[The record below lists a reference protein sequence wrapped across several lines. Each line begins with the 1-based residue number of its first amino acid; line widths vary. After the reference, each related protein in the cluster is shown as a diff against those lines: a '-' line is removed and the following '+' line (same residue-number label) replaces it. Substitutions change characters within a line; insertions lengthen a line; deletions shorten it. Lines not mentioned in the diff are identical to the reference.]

1 MGRSSWGLGRSSCPF
16 LTRTLTHKSG
26 GGSKRPAWETAS
38 WGASTVGLQ
47 DGEDCGSGP
56 MCHQEQVWR
65 RGGQRLHLGQ
75 LSLRKATRQK
85 THLLFSLT
93 QLGTHPG
100 NCHSEYSLQSLCV
113 HTHNRH
119 DAHGYLTEAQQ
130 AEHLPSVQEALSI
143 LNRASQCG
151 DASITSACRSRQEG
165 QELKASP
172 DYMRPRSQNIITG
185 QQDDGSVG
193 TW

>member
-1 MGRSSWGLGRSSCPF
+1 
-16 LTRTLTHKSG
+16 
-26 GGSKRPAWETAS
+26 
-38 WGASTVGLQ
+38 
-47 DGEDCGSGP
+47 

-65 RGGQRLHLGQ
+65 RGRQRLHLGQ

-172 DYMRPRSQNIITG
+172 DYMRPRFQNIITG